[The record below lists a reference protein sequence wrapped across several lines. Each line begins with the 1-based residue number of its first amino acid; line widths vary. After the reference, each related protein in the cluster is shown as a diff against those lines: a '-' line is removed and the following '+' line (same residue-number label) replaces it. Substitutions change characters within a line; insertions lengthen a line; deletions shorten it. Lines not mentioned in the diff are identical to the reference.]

1 MSGELLNGPVPV
13 PRLGRTPSRLRIHGT
28 PVLCVMLGSMIPA
41 LLPLISQS
49 PTLPPLGLLFLL
61 SWRLLH
67 REIWPLWIGAP
78 LGAFDDLMS
87 GNPFGTAIFLWSVII
102 IAIEFADERL
112 FWRDYWHDWLI
123 AVPACLTFLGGSF
136 LIARLGGSAVP
147 AFLLL
152 PQLLWSAL
160 FYPLIVRITAGM
172 DRWRMMA

>member
-1 MSGELLNGPVPV
+1 MNGPLNGPV
-13 PRLGRTPSRLRIHGT
+13 PRLGRMPSRWRIHGT
-28 PVLCVMLGSMIPA
+28 PIACVMIGSMIPS

-49 PTLPPLGLLFLL
+49 PTLPPLGLLFLV

-67 REIWPLWIGAP
+67 RELWPVWIGGP

-87 GNPFGTAIFLWSVII
+87 GNPLGTGILLWSVLM
-102 IAIEFADERL
+102 IAMEFADERL
-112 FWRDYWHDWLI
+112 FWRSYWHDWLI
-123 AVPACLTFLGGSF
+123 AMFAALFFLGGGFLIVRISGSSTSF
-136 LIARLGGSAVP
+136 L
-147 AFLLL
+147 LLL